1 MGDETEVQVGRTPER
16 DEQARA
22 LWRRT
27 RWAMAEDPSV
37 GGVTLLSPSGAGR
50 LLGGEPVRT
59 ARRVA
64 DAVFALVLLLGY
76 ATIGRAVTSGSAGQ
90 PDRRSGPCTRR
101 SSGRVVSYA
110 VLEGRTGASRHPG
123 ARHWVDDSRAPVR
136 HLGAEPQS
144 SCRQDLRQAP
154 HESPPAGAVLDR
166 CCTAGARVHLA
177 QGPGRYSGT
186 SCWPGSTRLPTAPAM
201 TTSVSAGQ
209 DRCGGPA
216 RT

>member
-76 ATIGRAVTSGSAGQ
+76 ATIGRVVTSGSAGQ

-110 VLEGRTGASRHPG
+110 EL
-123 ARHWVDDSRAPVR
+123 
-136 HLGAEPQS
+136 
-144 SCRQDLRQAP
+144 
-154 HESPPAGAVLDR
+154 
-166 CCTAGARVHLA
+166 
-177 QGPGRYSGT
+177 
-186 SCWPGSTRLPTAPAM
+186 
-201 TTSVSAGQ
+201 
-209 DRCGGPA
+209 
-216 RT
+216 